1 LTHPYLALFVLIL
14 AEQFGLPIPAVPFLL
29 GAGALAAQGHL
40 SLGLALALS
49 LAATLTADVFW
60 FSLGRVRG
68 GGVLNLLC
76 RISLEPDSCV
86 RRMQGVFERHGVRA
100 LLWVKFVP
108 GLSMVTAPLAGIIGM
123 RWSRFLLYD
132 GAGSFV
138 WAGSYLGLGWWF
150 SGELERL
157 TAPLRRLGAGA
168 ATVVLGVLAAYV
180 LWKYAQRQRFLRD
193 LRVARISPEELHQK
207 ILAGEDVVIV
217 DLRQSLDFGQ
227 DPRTPPGAL
236 RMTVEELASRHAEI
250 PRDREIVL
258 YCT

>member
-1 LTHPYLALFVLIL
+1 VSHPYLGLFVLIL

-29 GAGALAAQGHL
+29 GAGALAAEGRL

-49 LAATLTADVFW
+49 LLATLTADVFW
-60 FSLGRVRG
+60 FTLGRMRG
-68 GGVLNLLC
+68 GGALNVLC

-86 RRMQGVFERHGVRA
+86 RRMQGVFERHGSGA

-132 GAGSFV
+132 GAGSLA
-138 WAGSYLGLGWWF
+138 WATTYLGLGWRF

-157 TAPLRRLGAGA
+157 TAPLRRLGGSA
-168 ATVVLGVLAAYV
+168 ATVVIGVLAAYI

-193 LRVARISPEELHQK
+193 LRIARISPEELNRK
-207 ILAGEDVVIV
+207 IMAGEDVVIV
-217 DLRQSLDFGQ
+217 DLRQALDFGL

-236 RMTVEELASRHAEI
+236 RMTVEELESRHAEI
-250 PRDREIVL
+250 PHRDVVL